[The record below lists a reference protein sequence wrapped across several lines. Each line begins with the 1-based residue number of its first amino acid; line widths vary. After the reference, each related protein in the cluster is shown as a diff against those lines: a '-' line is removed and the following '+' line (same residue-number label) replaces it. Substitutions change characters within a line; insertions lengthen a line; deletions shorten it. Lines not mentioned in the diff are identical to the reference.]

1 MWGGGGVYVVVVEKI
16 WMRGHS
22 MRVDKGWKKIMNLDP
37 IYSLGKTGVLISE
50 VDVSGEQAKW
60 LKFWKTYDSP

>member
-1 MWGGGGVYVVVVEKI
+1 MWGEGVYVVVVEKI
-16 WMRGHS
+16 WMRGYS

-50 VDVSGEQAKW
+50 VDGSGEQAKW
-60 LKFWKTYDSP
+60 LKFWKTYNNP